1 MLPTKY
7 YKLKK
12 KKKRKKERR
21 KWYKNLGLMSTPLK
35 IKLKI
40 CVCVCLYIYIYL
52 DKVEKKSNWILIRF
66 SILRHVSYLIFNF
79 VSSEL
84 LSVKNELKKGKIL
97 IS

>member
-12 KKKRKKERR
+12 KEKKKERKKEVVQ
-21 KWYKNLGLMSTPLK
+21 KPWFNVYTTQNQTQNM
-35 IKLKI
+35 
-40 CVCVCLYIYIYL
+40 CVCVYIYIYIYL
-52 DKVEKKSNWILIRF
+52 DKVEKKSNWVLIRF

-84 LSVKNELKKGKIL
+84 LSVKNELKNGKI
-97 IS
+97 

>member
-12 KKKRKKERR
+12 KKKKKERKKEVVQ
-21 KWYKNLGLMSTPLK
+21 KPWFNVYTTQNQTQNM
-35 IKLKI
+35 
-40 CVCVCLYIYIYL
+40 CVCVSIYIYR

-66 SILRHVSYLIFNF
+66 SILHHVSYLIFNF

-84 LSVKNELKKGKIL
+84 LSVKNELKNGKI
-97 IS
+97 

>member
-40 CVCVCLYIYIYL
+40 CVCVCLYIYIYIYL
-52 DKVEKKSNWILIRF
+52 DKVEKKSNWVLIRF

-84 LSVKNELKKGKIL
+84 LSVKNELKNGKI
-97 IS
+97 